1 MTYDFFKNLYKST
14 AYGVVFL
21 QQGLVF
27 CRGTC
32 IMVYVE
38 LIKKARKL

>member
-1 MTYDFFKNLYKST
+1 MTYDFFKNPLKST

-27 CRGTC
+27 CLDTC

-38 LIKKARKL
+38 LIKKAKL